1 MKIAYLYVIIIIC
14 NNVFIFFFFKGII
27 VIMVSGDSKE
37 TLQVVLFS
45 NVVVIK
51 DYGIRVR
58 VFSIIRL

>member
-14 NNVFIFFFFKGII
+14 NNVFIFLFFKGII

-51 DYGIRVR
+51 DYGIRVS